1 MKRFIVAIM
10 LLVSIVLAEKSDVL
24 KKGLVDLKGWEAE
37 EAEGMSMNMGGMK
50 MTNAMREY
58 TKGDQEFYVT
68 IMVGTNTMTQGQMP
82 QTDFET
88 ETGKMHV
95 KEIKG
100 FKVYQMF
107 DKKEKTGAIVI
118 YMEKNETEGGFMMF
132 SFQNMTPEKA
142 FELSEDFDWK
152 KINNTIEGLLK
163 K

>member
-1 MKRFIVAIM
+1 MKRLIVVIM
-10 LLVSIVLAEKSDVL
+10 LFASIVFADSSDVL
-24 KKGLVDLKGWEAE
+24 KKELIDLKGWKAE

-58 TKGDQEFYVT
+58 SKDDQEFYVT

-82 QTDFET
+82 VSDIET
-88 ETGKMHV
+88 ESGRMHV

-107 DKKEKTGAIVI
+107 DKEEKSGAIVI
-118 YMEKNETEGGFMMF
+118 YMEKNETEGGFTMF

-142 FELSEDFDWK
+142 FELSENFDWK
-152 KINNTIEGLLK
+152 KINKTIKGLLK
-163 K
+163 